1 MTFYVCGG
9 SNSVRKGGWLHHF
22 PPETR
27 NISIGAATSI
37 MGVYRALFTQ
47 NIRAGDT
54 LIWEYALNDSNQA
67 LGRGRSYTVDDL
79 LGYCEVLIR
88 HCADRGARFVAL
100 ILTPRPRERQDK
112 PDIYRRRLIR
122 MLRHYDIP
130 FVEVSRELR
139 RKFEVP
145 QLPDSDFFDDLHYA
159 VDGRVVK
166 YIARRTARICGA
178 DFVPVPTGRDPVVL
192 ASGQGVR
199 LVSEFDGA
207 PPPETFA
214 NKLVSLQVH
223 PAAALPLTSAPLD
236 HAGRVVGLFLVISP
250 DSGVLELSVLGPDG
264 AVRDRFDMAVSHAEP
279 DFPKPV
285 FKMFSLLNAR
295 AEPVRVAPGDRLRL
309 AAATG
314 AGEPLTDMGFA
325 SFPAAVAPPSALGI
339 AGIMMADT
347 ADVTVSSPQ
356 PDPAGVG

>member
-1 MTFYVCGG
+1 VTFYVCGG

-22 PPETR
+22 PLETR
-27 NISIGAATSI
+27 NISVGAATSI
-37 MGVYRALFTQ
+37 MGAYRTLFTQ
-47 NIRAGDT
+47 DIRAGDT

-79 LGYCEVLIR
+79 LGYCEMLIR
-88 HCADRGARFVAL
+88 HCAERGARFVAL

-139 RKFEVP
+139 RKWDLA

-166 YIARRTARICGA
+166 YIARRTARLCA
-178 DFVPVPTGRDPVVL
+178 AEFAPVPAGRNPVVL

-199 LVSEFDGA
+199 LISQFNGTA
-207 PPPETFA
+207 PQGRFT
-214 NKLVSLQVH
+214 NKLVDLPVH
-223 PAAALPLTSAPLD
+223 DVAALPLTSAPLD
-236 HAGRVVGLFLVISP
+236 DAGRIVGLFLVISP
-250 DSGVLELSVLGPDG
+250 DSGVLELSVQDPDG
-264 AVRDRFDMAVSHAEP
+264 AVRDRFDMAVSHERI
-279 DFPKPV
+279 DFPKPM

-314 AGEPLTDMGFA
+314 AGEPLADMGFA
-325 SFPAAVAPPSALGI
+325 TFPAVTAPPSALGSP
-339 AGIMMADT
+339 
-347 ADVTVSSPQ
+347 VS
-356 PDPAGVG
+356 